1 MVVARIPVTITAVD
15 ASLANFRF
23 VHPLVL
29 VRATALWVSSS
40 YLPCVRSAAS
50 RISPSKSKRESRS
63 TLLHVLLL
71 LLLSRSRPIVGYMME
86 LETLD
91 DNDDDDDIIDS
102 FSFEADAMIAIRM
115 ACALAVGGLGES
127 SRVLPTN
134 RRRKE
139 G

>member
-1 MVVARIPVTITAVD
+1 
-15 ASLANFRF
+15 
-23 VHPLVL
+23 
-29 VRATALWVSSS
+29 
-40 YLPCVRSAAS
+40 
-50 RISPSKSKRESRS
+50 
-63 TLLHVLLL
+63 
-71 LLLSRSRPIVGYMME
+71 MME